1 MEAKRV
7 LLPVNGDDSDEESLR
22 LACSLVKESK
32 GKIYILY
39 VIEVARQ
46 FPLDA
51 DVSSETVRGEEVL
64 QRMEKLGK
72 EYQVEVDAEI
82 LQAREAGPAVVQE
95 AVEREVET
103 IVVGVPYKRRYG
115 AFSLGRTV
123 PFILRNSPCPVLL
136 WRGETKRN
144 GVHPLP
150 SKSE

>member
-7 LLPVNGDDSDEESLR
+7 LLPVNGEDSDEESLW
-22 LACSLVKESK
+22 LACNLVRGSK
-32 GKIYILY
+32 GKIYVLY
-39 VIEVARQ
+39 VIEVSRQ

-72 EYQVEVDAEI
+72 EYQVNVDAEI

-115 AFSLGRTV
+115 VFSLGTTV
-123 PFILRNSPCPVLL
+123 PFILKNSPCPVLL
-136 WRGETKRN
+136 WRGETRSKD
-144 GVHPLP
+144 VHPSPL
-150 SKSE
+150 KSE